1 MALAVRLSA
10 LGIRFTK
17 EELIEL
23 ERVCIDEAWDEEE
36 HDLANGRDRLV
47 PL

>member
-1 MALAVRLSA
+1 MAPAVRVSA

-23 ERVCIDEAWDEEE
+23 KRVWNDKAWDEEE
-36 HDLANGRDRLV
+36 HDLANGEEIN
-47 PL
+47 